1 MFAQDLKDLKEVV
14 VATGDEQTVM
24 KESKGATRLSKQVR
38 TAEYYYYYT
47 AFISR
52 YVSHQLGNAKAHI
65 NKQTNVKSI
74 TKKFNKKGP

>member
-38 TAEYYYYYT
+38 TAEYYYYYYT
-47 AFISR
+47 AFIKKKSIK
-52 YVSHQLGNAKAHI
+52 KAHRI
-65 NKQTNVKSI
+65 SD
-74 TKKFNKKGP
+74 KK